1 MCNFKF
7 SSSHIKKKRERERWV
22 KLILIMLFKPKSQK
36 SCHFKILFVIN
47 IKIIKEKFTFCFLMK
62 PLKSAG
68 CFQPSPA
75 LFQVL
80 NSRIRLVATKWTVS
94 PVLQPLC

>member
-1 MCNFKF
+1 M
-7 SSSHIKKKRERERWV
+7 

-47 IKIIKEKFTFCFLMK
+47 VKIIKEKFTFCFLMK
-62 PLKSAG
+62 ALKSAG

-80 NSRIRLVATKWTVS
+80 NSHVRLVAAKWMVS